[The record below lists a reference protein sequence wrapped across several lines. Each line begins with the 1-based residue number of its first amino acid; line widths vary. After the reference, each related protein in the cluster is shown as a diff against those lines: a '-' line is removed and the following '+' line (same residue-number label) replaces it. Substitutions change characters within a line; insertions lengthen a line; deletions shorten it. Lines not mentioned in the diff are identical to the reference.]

1 MNYLGGNKINHTM
14 KKLFSIPCIT
24 LIILT
29 SLLTSCKK
37 EVPLEEAMIGK
48 WQVESYTYV
57 VYKNNVKEQETTIY
71 LKSNEM
77 AVQFAEGGAGI
88 IYESGDLAGNFTW
101 SLTDNHLTLN
111 FGNGSLNWDITV
123 DGDLLEWTYT
133 EVDEQDATIKYEFFY
148 NAKRTS

>member
-1 MNYLGGNKINHTM
+1 M

-29 SLLTSCKK
+29 STLTSCKK
-37 EVPLEEAMIGK
+37 EVPLDEAIIGR

-57 VYKNNVKEQETTIY
+57 VYQNNVKEQETTIY
-71 LKSNEM
+71 LKSDEM

-88 IYESGDLAGNFTW
+88 IYESGGLAGNFTW
-101 SLTDNHLTLN
+101 SLADNHITLT
-111 FGNGSLNWDITV
+111 FINGSFNWDITV
-123 DGDLLEWTYT
+123 DGDQLEWTYT
-133 EVDEQDATIKYEFFY
+133 EVDEQDSTIKYEFFY

>member
-1 MNYLGGNKINHTM
+1 M
-14 KKLFSIPCIT
+14 KKLFFIPCIT
-24 LIILT
+24 FIILT

-37 EVPLEEAMIGK
+37 EVPLNEAIIGK

-57 VYKNNVKEQETTIY
+57 VYVSNVKEQETTMY

-88 IYESGDLAGNFTW
+88 IYEAGGLAGNFTW
-101 SLTDNHLTLN
+101 TLTDNHIILV
-111 FGNGSLNWDITV
+111 FGNGTLNWDITV
-123 DGDLLEWTYT
+123 DGDQLEWTYK
-133 EVDEQDATIKYEFFY
+133 EVDEQDATVTYEFFY